1 MKKIAIVTLAVAL
14 ENEKGYSRFRFL
26 ANLLS
31 DYYDVHLITST
42 FQHWEKKQRDEKR
55 IESVSR
61 RYQVKLAY
69 EPGYKKN
76 VDLRR
81 LSVIRQGLRTLLRS
95 LKKISMTWYIALFL
109 IMVWRRRLESMQKKR
124 EYHI

>member
-69 EPGYKKN
+69 DGALMATGKITEN
-76 VDLRR
+76 
-81 LSVIRQGLRTLLRS
+81 SLLN
-95 LKKISMTWYIALFL
+95 F
-109 IMVWRRRLESMQKKR
+109 V
-124 EYHI
+124 